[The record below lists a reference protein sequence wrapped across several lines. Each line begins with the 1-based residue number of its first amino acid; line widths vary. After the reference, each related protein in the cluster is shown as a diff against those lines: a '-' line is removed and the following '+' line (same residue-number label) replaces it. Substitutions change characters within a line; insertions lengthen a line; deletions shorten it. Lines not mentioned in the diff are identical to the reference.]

1 MTIGT
6 TRFFG
11 NNSELFSKLNTELQS
26 LQTQAGTGKAELK
39 LANNIEDISKLSAA
53 EEKKSETNRLL
64 SNSQRAQTDLEVM
77 DVAFERLQNLLVRL
91 QELAV
96 ESANDTLTPDE
107 RERFVVEASMIK
119 SELIDVANQK
129 DNFDN
134 SLFGGVSGAEKPFQQ
149 DANGKVNYSGSSLA
163 KEIQVTPGLA
173 VRQNFS
179 GLEVFQKIERSDDDF
194 SVFEVVDDLIESLK
208 IDLNSGKSSN
218 LFASS
223 QSATI
228 VLPNTGA
235 KANLSFTIEAG
246 EKTINVSQ
254 DIFGNDFSVI
264 ATAINSQTAE
274 TGLTANFNGNNELV
288 LTGNINE
295 LKISEF
301 EYKGDAVVD
310 PSIQVVNPSDGTI
323 KENIAEKDL
332 QSEIIR
338 SKITDAFEHF
348 ATKRSEVSA
357 AARRAQ
363 SAEVSAQDILL
374 VLEEDISEIKD
385 ADLATILTQLEFLM
399 TQKDA
404 AQATFTRVTSKSL
417 FDFLS

>member
-11 NNSELFSKLNTELQS
+11 NNSELFSKLNTDLQS

-53 EEKKSETNRLL
+53 EEKKSETNQLL

-134 SLFGGVSGAEKPFQQ
+134 SLFGGVSGVGKPFEQ
-149 DANGKVNYSGSSLA
+149 DASGKVNYSGSSLA

-179 GLEVFQKIERSDDDF
+179 GLEVFQKINGSDSDF

-218 LFASS
+218 LFKDA
-223 QSATI
+223 QTTTI
-228 VLPNTGA
+228 KFPNTGPQSHIA
-235 KANLSFTIEAG
+235 LTIEAG
-246 EKTINVSQ
+246 EKTINLSQ
-254 DIFGNDFSVI
+254 DIFGNDFS
-264 ATAINSQTAE
+264 ALASSINNSTLE
-274 TGLTANFNGNNELV
+274 TGLTATFSGDNELV
-288 LTGNINE
+288 LTGNINQ
-295 LKISEF
+295 LTISDF
-301 EYKGDAVVD
+301 VYTGDAAAD
-310 PSIQVVNPSDGTI
+310 PNIAVINPDDGTTT
-323 KENIAEKDL
+323 ENIAQKNL

-385 ADLATILTQLEFLM
+385 ADLASILTQLEFLM

>member
-11 NNSELFSKLNTELQS
+11 NNSELFSKLNSELQS

-39 LANNIEDISKLSAA
+39 LANNIGDISKLSAA
-53 EEKKSETNRLL
+53 EEKKSETNQLL

-107 RERFVVEASMIK
+107 RERFVGEASMIK
-119 SELIDVANQK
+119 SELVDVANQK
-129 DNFDN
+129 DNFGN
-134 SLFGGVSGAEKPFQQ
+134 SLFGGVSGADKPFQLS
-149 DANGKVNYSGSSLA
+149 ANGQVTYSGSSLA

-173 VRQNFS
+173 VKQNFS
-179 GLEVFQKIERSDDDF
+179 GLEVFQKINGSDGDF
-194 SVFEVVDDLIESLK
+194 SVFEAVDDLIASLK
-208 IDLNSGKSSN
+208 IDLNSGRSSN
-218 LFASS
+218 LFVNS

-228 VLPNTGA
+228 KMPNTGP
-235 KANLSFTIEAG
+235 KANMSLQIQAG
-246 EKTINVSQ
+246 EKIINISQ
-254 DIFGNDFSVI
+254 DVYGNDFSGLV
-264 ATAINSQTAE
+264 ASINSQTVT
-274 TGLTANFNGNNELV
+274 TGLSASFNGNNQLV
-288 LTGNINE
+288 LSGNFNE
-295 LKISEF
+295 LKISDFKYTGE
-301 EYKGDAVVD
+301 AVAD
-310 PSIQVVNPSDGTI
+310 PSIQVINPSDGSI
-323 KENIAEKDL
+323 KENIAQKEF
-332 QSEIIR
+332 QSETIR
-338 SKITDAFEHF
+338 NKITDAFEHF
-348 ATKRSEVSA
+348 ATKRAEVSA

-363 SAEVSAQDILL
+363 DAEVSAQDILL

-385 ADLATILTQLEFLM
+385 ADLASILTQLEFLM

>member
-6 TRFFG
+6 TRFLG

-53 EEKKSETNRLL
+53 EEKKSETNQLL

-107 RERFVVEASMIK
+107 RERFVGEASMIK

-179 GLEVFQKIERSDDDF
+179 GLEVFQKINGSDGDF
-194 SVFEVVDDLIESLK
+194 SVFEVVDDLIDSLK

-218 LFASS
+218 LFKDS
-223 QSATI
+223 QTTTI
-228 VLPNTGA
+228 KLPNTGPQ
-235 KANLSFTIEAG
+235 ANISLNIQAG
-246 EKTINVSQ
+246 EKTINISQ
-254 DIFGNDFSVI
+254 DVFGNDFSAV
-264 ATAINSQTAE
+264 ASSINSQTAL
-274 TGLTANFNGNNELV
+274 TGLTASFNGNNELV
-288 LTGNINE
+288 LTGDINE
-295 LKISEF
+295 LKISDF
-301 EYKGDAVVD
+301 VYTGDAEAD
-310 PSIQVVNPSDGTI
+310 PSIEVINPSDGTTT
-323 KENIAEKDL
+323 ENIAQKDL
-332 QSEIIR
+332 QSEVIR
-338 SKITDAFEHF
+338 SKISDSFEHF

-417 FDFLS
+417 FDFLG

>member
-53 EEKKSETNRLL
+53 EEKKSETNQLL

-107 RERFVVEASMIK
+107 RERFVGEASMIK

-179 GLEVFQKIERSDDDF
+179 GLEVFQKINGSDGDF
-194 SVFEVVDDLIESLK
+194 SVFEVVDDLIDSLK

-218 LFASS
+218 LFKDS
-223 QSATI
+223 QTTTI
-228 VLPNTGA
+228 KLPNTGPQ
-235 KANLSFTIEAG
+235 ANISLAIQAG
-246 EKTINVSQ
+246 EKTINISQ
-254 DIFGNDFSVI
+254 DVFGNDFSAV
-264 ATAINSQTAE
+264 ASSINSQTAL
-274 TGLTANFNGNNELV
+274 TGLTASFNGNNELV
-288 LTGNINE
+288 LTGDINE
-295 LKISEF
+295 LKISDF
-301 EYKGDAVVD
+301 VYTGDAEAD
-310 PSIQVVNPSDGTI
+310 PSIEVINPSDGTTT
-323 KENIAEKDL
+323 ENIAQQDL
-332 QSEIIR
+332 QSEVIR
-338 SKITDAFEHF
+338 SKISDAFEHF

-417 FDFLS
+417 FDFLG

>member
-39 LANNIEDISKLSAA
+39 LANNISDISKLSAA
-53 EEKKSETNRLL
+53 EEKKSETNQLL

-77 DVAFERLQNLLVRL
+77 DVAFERIQNLLVRL

-96 ESANDTLTPDE
+96 ESANDTLTPEE
-107 RERFVVEASMIK
+107 RKRFVGEASMLK
-119 SELIDVANQK
+119 SELVDVANQK
-129 DNFDN
+129 DNFGN
-134 SLFGGVSGAEKPFQQ
+134 SLFGGVSGVERPFQNQ
-149 DANGKVNYSGSSLA
+149 ANGTVKYSGSSLA
-163 KEIQVTPGLA
+163 KEIQVTPGVA

-179 GLEVFQKIERSDDDF
+179 GLEVFQKISGSDGDF

-218 LFASS
+218 LFTTSN
-223 QSATI
+223 SATI
-228 VLPNTGA
+228 KLPSTGP
-235 KANLSFTIEAG
+235 KANMSFSIEAG
-246 EKTINVSQ
+246 EKTININQ
-254 DIFGNDFSVI
+254 DVFGNDFSAI
-264 ATAINSQTAE
+264 ASSINSQTAA
-274 TGLTANFNGNNELV
+274 TGLTASFNGNNELV

-295 LKISEF
+295 LIISEF
-301 EYKGDAVVD
+301 KYLGDAVVD
-310 PSIQVVNPSDGTI
+310 PTIQVIDPSNGST

-332 QSEIIR
+332 QSETIR
-338 SKITDAFEHF
+338 SKIIDAFEHF
-348 ATKRSEVSA
+348 ATKRAEVSA
-357 AARRAQ
+357 SARRAQ
-363 SAEVSAQDILL
+363 DAEVSAQDILL

-385 ADLATILTQLEFLM
+385 ADLASILTQLEFLM

-417 FDFLS
+417 FDFIS

>member
-53 EEKKSETNRLL
+53 EEKKSETNQLL
-64 SNSQRAQTDLEVM
+64 SNSKRAQTDLEVM

-107 RERFVVEASMIK
+107 RERFVGEASMIK

-134 SLFGGVSGAEKPFQQ
+134 SLFGGVSGAAKPFQQ

-179 GLEVFQKIERSDDDF
+179 GLEVFQKINGSDGDF
-194 SVFEVVDDLIESLK
+194 SVFEVVDDLIDSLK

-218 LFASS
+218 LFKDS
-223 QSATI
+223 QTTTI
-228 VLPNTGA
+228 KLPNTGPQ
-235 KANLSFTIEAG
+235 ANISLAIQAG
-246 EKTINVSQ
+246 EKTINISQ
-254 DIFGNDFSVI
+254 DVFGNDFSAV
-264 ATAINSQTAE
+264 ASSINSQTAL
-274 TGLTANFNGNNELV
+274 TGLTASFNGNNELV
-288 LTGNINE
+288 LTGDINE
-295 LKISEF
+295 LKISDF
-301 EYKGDAVVD
+301 VYTGDAEAD
-310 PSIQVVNPSDGTI
+310 PSIEVINPNDGTTTE
-323 KENIAEKDL
+323 KIAQNDL
-332 QSEIIR
+332 QSEVIR
-338 SKITDAFEHF
+338 SKISDSFEHF

-417 FDFLS
+417 FDFLG

>member
-179 GLEVFQKIERSDDDF
+179 GLEVFQKIERPDNDF

-218 LFASS
+218 LFAGS

-228 VLPNTGA
+228 VLPNTGPE
-235 KANLSFTIEAG
+235 ANLAFTIEAG

-385 ADLATILTQLEFLM
+385 ADLASILTQLEFLM

>member
-11 NNSELFSKLNTELQS
+11 NNSELFSRLNSELQS

-53 EEKKSETNRLL
+53 EEKKSDTKQLL
-64 SNSQRAQTDLEVM
+64 NNSQRAQTDLEVM

-96 ESANDTLTPDE
+96 ESANDTLTPVE
-107 RERFVVEASMIK
+107 RERFVGEASMIK

-134 SLFGGVSGAEKPFQQ
+134 SLFGGVSGAEKPFHQ
-149 DANGKVNYSGSSLA
+149 DANGLVKYVGSSLA
-163 KEIQVTPGLA
+163 KEIQVTSGLA

-179 GLEVFQKIERSDDDF
+179 GSEVFQKINGQNGEF
-194 SVFEVVDDLIESLK
+194 SVFEVVDDLIASLK

-218 LFASS
+218 LFSSS

-228 VLPNTGA
+228 RLPNTGP
-235 KANLSFTIEAG
+235 KANISFTIEAG
-246 EKTINVSQ
+246 ENTINLSQ
-254 DIFGNDFSVI
+254 DIFGNDFSAI
-264 ATAINSQTAE
+264 ASSINSQTAE
-274 TGLTANFNGNNELV
+274 TGLTASFTGDNELV

-301 EYKGDAVVD
+301 VYEGDSVAD
-310 PSIQVVNPSDGTI
+310 PTIQVVNSNDGTI
-323 KENIAEKDL
+323 IEDIAQKHL
-332 QSEIIR
+332 QSENIR
-338 SKITDAFEHF
+338 SKIRNVFEHF

-363 SAEVSAQDILL
+363 DAEVSAQDILL

-385 ADLATILTQLEFLM
+385 ADLASILTQLEFLM

-417 FDFLS
+417 FDFLG

>member
-11 NNSELFSKLNTELQS
+11 NNSELFSKLNTDLQS

-53 EEKKSETNRLL
+53 EEKKSETNQLL

-134 SLFGGVSGAEKPFQQ
+134 SLFGGVSGAGKPFEQ
-149 DANGKVNYSGSSLA
+149 DASGKVNYSGSSLA

-179 GLEVFQKIERSDDDF
+179 GLEVFQKINGSDSDF

-218 LFASS
+218 LFKDA
-223 QSATI
+223 QTTTI
-228 VLPNTGA
+228 KFPNTGPQSHIA
-235 KANLSFTIEAG
+235 LTIEAG
-246 EKTINVSQ
+246 EKTINLSQ
-254 DIFGNDFSVI
+254 DIFGNDFS
-264 ATAINSQTAE
+264 ALASSINNSTLE
-274 TGLTANFNGNNELV
+274 TGLTATFSGDNELV
-288 LTGNINE
+288 LTGNINQ
-295 LKISEF
+295 LTISDF
-301 EYKGDAVVD
+301 VYTGDAAAEPNIAV
-310 PSIQVVNPSDGTI
+310 INPDDGTI
-323 KENIAEKDL
+323 TENIAQKDL

-363 SAEVSAQDILL
+363 DAEVSAQDILL

-385 ADLATILTQLEFLM
+385 ADLASILTQLEFLM

>member
-39 LANNIEDISKLSAA
+39 LANNIGDISKLSAA
-53 EEKKSETNRLL
+53 EEKKSETNQLL

-96 ESANDTLTPDE
+96 ESSNDTLTPEE
-107 RERFVVEASMIK
+107 RQRFVIEASMIK
-119 SELIDVANQK
+119 TELVDVANQK

-134 SLFGGVSGAEKPFQQ
+134 SLFGGVSGVEKPFQQ
-149 DANGKVNYSGSSLA
+149 GANGKVTYSGSSLA

-179 GLEVFQKIERSDDDF
+179 GLEVFQKINSPDGEF
-194 SVFEVVDDLIESLK
+194 SVFEVVDDLVESLK
-208 IDLNSGKSSN
+208 VDLNSGKSSN
-218 LFASS
+218 LFSSS

-228 VLPNTGA
+228 KLPNTGP
-235 KANLSFTIEAG
+235 KANVSFTIEAG
-246 EKTINVSQ
+246 EKTINIGQ
-254 DIFGNDFSVI
+254 DIFGNDFSAV
-264 ATAINSQTAE
+264 ASAINSQTGA
-274 TGLTANFNGNNELV
+274 TGLTATFNGNNELV
-288 LTGNINE
+288 LTGNLNE

-301 EYKGDAVVD
+301 KYTGDAVLD
-310 PSIQVVNPSDGTI
+310 PAILVLNPGDGTTR
-323 KENIAEKDL
+323 ESIAEKDL

-338 SKITDAFEHF
+338 SKISDAFEHF
-348 ATKRSEVSA
+348 ATKRAEVSA

-363 SAEVSAQDILL
+363 SAEVAAQDILL

-385 ADLATILTQLEFLM
+385 ADLASILTQLEFLM
-399 TQKDA
+399 TQKEA

-417 FDFLS
+417 FDFLG

>member
-228 VLPNTGA
+228 VLPNSGP

-264 ATAINSQTAE
+264 ATAINSQTSE

>member
-39 LANNIEDISKLSAA
+39 LANNINDISKLSAA
-53 EEKKSETNRLL
+53 EEKKSETNQLL

-96 ESANDTLTPDE
+96 ESSNDTLTPEE
-107 RERFVVEASMIK
+107 RERFVIEASMIK
-119 SELIDVANQK
+119 TELVDVANQK

-134 SLFGGVSGAEKPFQQ
+134 SLFSGVSGVEKPFQQ
-149 DANGKVNYSGSSLA
+149 GANGKVTYSGSSLA

-179 GLEVFQKIERSDDDF
+179 GLEVFQKINSPDGEF
-194 SVFEVVDDLIESLK
+194 SVFEVVDDLVESLK
-208 IDLNSGKSSN
+208 VDLNSGKSSN
-218 LFASS
+218 LFSSS

-228 VLPNTGA
+228 KLPNTGP
-235 KANLSFTIEAG
+235 KANVSFTIEAG
-246 EKTINVSQ
+246 EKTINIGQ
-254 DIFGNDFSVI
+254 DIFGNDFSAV
-264 ATAINSQTAE
+264 ASAINSQTGA
-274 TGLTANFNGNNELV
+274 TGLTATFNGNNELV
-288 LTGNINE
+288 LTGNLNE

-301 EYKGDAVVD
+301 KYTGDAVLD
-310 PSIQVVNPSDGTI
+310 PAILVLNPGDGTTR
-323 KENIAEKDL
+323 ESIAEKDL

-338 SKITDAFEHF
+338 SKISDAFEHF
-348 ATKRSEVSA
+348 ATKRAEVSA

-363 SAEVSAQDILL
+363 SAEVAAQDVLL

-385 ADLATILTQLEFLM
+385 ADLASILTQLEFLM
-399 TQKDA
+399 TQKEA

-417 FDFLS
+417 FDFLG

>member
-39 LANNIEDISKLSAA
+39 LANNIGDISKLSAA
-53 EEKKSETNRLL
+53 EEKKSETNQLL
-64 SNSQRAQTDLEVM
+64 SNAKRAQTDLEVM

-96 ESANDTLTPDE
+96 ESSNDTLTPEE
-107 RERFVVEASMIK
+107 RQRFVIEASMIK
-119 SELIDVANQK
+119 TELVDVANQK

-134 SLFGGVSGAEKPFQQ
+134 SLFGGVSGVEKPFQQ
-149 DANGKVNYSGSSLA
+149 GANGKVTYSGSSLA

-179 GLEVFQKIERSDDDF
+179 GLEVFQKINSPDGEF
-194 SVFEVVDDLIESLK
+194 SVFEVVDDLVESLK
-208 IDLNSGKSSN
+208 VDLNSGKSSN
-218 LFASS
+218 LFSSS

-228 VLPNTGA
+228 KLPNTGS
-235 KANLSFTIEAG
+235 KANVSFTIEAG
-246 EKTINVSQ
+246 EKTINIGQ
-254 DIFGNDFSVI
+254 DIFGNDFSAV
-264 ATAINSQTAE
+264 ASAINSQTGA
-274 TGLTANFNGNNELV
+274 TGLTATFNGNNELV
-288 LTGNINE
+288 LTGNLNE

-301 EYKGDAVVD
+301 KYTGDAVLD
-310 PSIQVVNPSDGTI
+310 PAILVLNPGDGTTR
-323 KENIAEKDL
+323 ESIAEKDL

-338 SKITDAFEHF
+338 SKISDAFEHF
-348 ATKRSEVSA
+348 ATRRAEVSA

-363 SAEVSAQDILL
+363 SAEVAAQDILL

-385 ADLATILTQLEFLM
+385 ADLASILTQLEFLM

>member
-11 NNSELFSKLNTELQS
+11 NNSELFSKLNSELQS

-39 LANNIEDISKLSAA
+39 LANNIGDISKLSAA
-53 EEKKSETNRLL
+53 EEKKSETNQLL
-64 SNSQRAQTDLEVM
+64 SNSQRAQTDLEIM

-107 RERFVVEASMIK
+107 RERFVGEASMIK
-119 SELIDVANQK
+119 SELVDVANQK
-129 DNFDN
+129 DNFGN
-134 SLFGGVSGAEKPFQQ
+134 SLFGGVSGADKPFQLS
-149 DANGKVNYSGSSLA
+149 ANGQVTYSGSSLA

-173 VRQNFS
+173 VKQNFS
-179 GLEVFQKIERSDDDF
+179 GLEVFQKINGSDGDF
-194 SVFEVVDDLIESLK
+194 SVFEAVDDLIASLK
-208 IDLNSGKSSN
+208 IELNSGRSSN
-218 LFASS
+218 LFVNS

-228 VLPNTGA
+228 KMPNTGP
-235 KANLSFTIEAG
+235 KANMSLQIQAG
-246 EKTINVSQ
+246 EKIININQ
-254 DIFGNDFSVI
+254 DVYGNDFSGLV
-264 ATAINSQTAE
+264 ASINSQTVT
-274 TGLTANFNGNNELV
+274 TGLTASFNGNNQLV
-288 LTGNINE
+288 LSGNFNE
-295 LKISEF
+295 LKISDFKYTGE
-301 EYKGDAVVD
+301 AVAD
-310 PSIQVVNPSDGTI
+310 PSIQVINPSDGSI
-323 KENIAEKDL
+323 KENIAQKEF
-332 QSEIIR
+332 QSETIR
-338 SKITDAFEHF
+338 NKITEAFEHF
-348 ATKRSEVSA
+348 ATKRAEVSA

-363 SAEVSAQDILL
+363 DAEVSAQDILL

-385 ADLATILTQLEFLM
+385 ADLASILTQLEFLM

>member
-39 LANNIEDISKLSAA
+39 LANNINDISKLSAA
-53 EEKKSETNRLL
+53 EEKKSETNQLL

-96 ESANDTLTPDE
+96 ESSNDTLTPEE
-107 RERFVVEASMIK
+107 RQRFVIEASMIK
-119 SELIDVANQK
+119 TELVDVANQK

-134 SLFGGVSGAEKPFQQ
+134 SLFSGVSGVEKPFQQ
-149 DANGKVNYSGSSLA
+149 GANGKVTYSGSSLA

-173 VRQNFS
+173 VKQNFS
-179 GLEVFQKIERSDDDF
+179 GLEVFQKINSPDGEF
-194 SVFEVVDDLIESLK
+194 SVFEVVDDLVESLK
-208 IDLNSGKSSN
+208 VDLNSGKSSN
-218 LFASS
+218 LFSSS

-228 VLPNTGA
+228 KLPNTGP
-235 KANLSFTIEAG
+235 KANVSFTIEAG
-246 EKTINVSQ
+246 EKTIDIGQ
-254 DIFGNDFSVI
+254 DIFGNDFSAV
-264 ATAINSQTAE
+264 ASAINSQTGA
-274 TGLTANFNGNNELV
+274 TGLTATFNGNNELV
-288 LTGNINE
+288 LTGNLNE

-301 EYKGDAVVD
+301 KYTGDAVLD
-310 PSIQVVNPSDGTI
+310 PAILVLNPGDGTTR
-323 KENIAEKDL
+323 ESIAEKDL

-338 SKITDAFEHF
+338 SKISDAFEHF
-348 ATKRSEVSA
+348 ATKRAEVSA

-363 SAEVSAQDILL
+363 SAEVAAQDILL

-385 ADLATILTQLEFLM
+385 ADLASILTQLEFLM
-399 TQKDA
+399 TQKEA

-417 FDFLS
+417 FDFLG

>member
-53 EEKKSETNRLL
+53 EEKKSETNQLL
-64 SNSQRAQTDLEVM
+64 SNSKRAQTDLEVM

-107 RERFVVEASMIK
+107 RERFVGEASMIK
-119 SELIDVANQK
+119 SELIDIANQK

-134 SLFGGVSGAEKPFQQ
+134 SLFGGVSGAAKPFQQ

-179 GLEVFQKIERSDDDF
+179 GLEVFQKINGLDGDF
-194 SVFEVVDDLIESLK
+194 SVFDVVDDLIDSLK

-218 LFASS
+218 LFKDS
-223 QSATI
+223 QTTTI
-228 VLPNTGA
+228 KLPNTGPQ
-235 KANLSFTIEAG
+235 ANISLAIQAG
-246 EKTINVSQ
+246 EKTINISQ
-254 DIFGNDFSVI
+254 DVFGNDFSAV
-264 ATAINSQTAE
+264 ASSINSQTAL
-274 TGLTANFNGNNELV
+274 TGLTASFNGNNELV
-288 LTGNINE
+288 LTGDINE
-295 LKISEF
+295 LKISDF
-301 EYKGDAVVD
+301 VYTGDAEAD
-310 PSIQVVNPSDGTI
+310 PSIEVINPSDGTTT
-323 KENIAEKDL
+323 ENIAQKDL
-332 QSEIIR
+332 QSEVIR
-338 SKITDAFEHF
+338 SKISDAFEHF

-385 ADLATILTQLEFLM
+385 ADLATLLTQLEFLM

-417 FDFLS
+417 FDFLG